1 MKIVQVKPGKPSKF
15 YVNDKRVSL
24 NTAFGMYQKGAKLT
38 VNGKKLNLNKFG
50 VSPTRLDLLPD
61 EIYREI
67 SDFVFCPKVNIP
79 QPKINKYV
87 LRPWGE
93 QQFRNEK
100 GQLHR
105 VGGPATILTTVD
117 IPSNKEHIQTEWFK
131 NGKKH
136 RVGGPALTITF
147 GGKLELEGWIENG
160 QEHRDDGPAEIYY
173 DDNGEYIGETW
184 YKKGQLHRDDGP
196 AVISVMDSYD
206 SDGNLQP
213 NERWYKNGIEITP
226 A

>member
-1 MKIVQVKPGKPSKF
+1 M
-15 YVNDKRVSL
+15 
-24 NTAFGMYQKGAKLT
+24 
-38 VNGKKLNLNKFG
+38 
-50 VSPTRLDLLPD
+50 
-61 EIYREI
+61 
-67 SDFVFCPKVNIP
+67 
-79 QPKINKYV
+79 
-87 LRPWGE
+87 
-93 QQFRNEK
+93 
-100 GQLHR
+100 
-105 VGGPATILTTVD
+105 
-117 IPSNKEHIQTEWFK
+117 
-131 NGKKH
+131 
-136 RVGGPALTITF
+136 GGPALTITF